1 MFYVEDGTAKRYFFS
16 IVILCYFFVFDKEH
30 SLDEHDN
37 LCFLSLLNVYSNVL
51 EGFCVISQVLKITCL
66 IVHSST

>member
-1 MFYVEDGTAKRYFFS
+1 MLKMALLSVTFFRLLFF
-16 IVILCYFFVFDKEH
+16 VTFFVFDKEH

-37 LCFLSLLNVYSNVL
+37 LCFLSLLNVYSNVM
-51 EGFCVISQVLKITCL
+51 EGFCVIFQVLKITCL